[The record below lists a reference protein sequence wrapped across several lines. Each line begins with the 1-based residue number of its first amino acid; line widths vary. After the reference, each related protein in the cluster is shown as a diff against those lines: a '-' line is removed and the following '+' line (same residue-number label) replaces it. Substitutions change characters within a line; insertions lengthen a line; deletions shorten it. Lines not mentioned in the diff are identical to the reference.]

1 MSIFNLR
8 QKELIRLLIAEN
20 DFKPIKYYSGIL
32 KVSDKTLSKDINFIE
47 NYLTNKNIEINRK
60 PGSGIRIKIAN
71 HQKMDLLND
80 INANL
85 EAVDPLSIKNR
96 RIETLK
102 LLLTKS
108 NQNTS
113 IQKLADTYY
122 VSKASIANDLKFIED
137 WLQSYDITLNRSV
150 EGTKINGSEVNIRKA
165 IASITNELL
174 NDTSDSF
181 DEGSISRLDSQTIK
195 GLSKIFD
202 IDLVLY
208 IEKLLIDLEKTLE
221 YTIGDPYFINL
232 LTHILICI
240 KRVSEGNQIQ
250 GQNNSNFMFL
260 STDDLLSESAAKL
273 ALKIYEKC
281 KININDS
288 EIYYIYQYLVSC
300 GVGQRLL
307 GNSLVVKKDQE
318 VNYIDIT
325 TYLIKMVSDILT
337 FDLTKD
343 PLLHDGLILHI
354 RPMLNRL
361 KYNIQIKN
369 PLLKEIEERFTKLL
383 SICQIVVHL
392 ITLKYNLNSISIDEI
407 GYLVTY
413 FQAAIERGISYKKV
427 IVVCHSGYGTSQL
440 LTTRLRRAFPQ
451 WQIGDVISER
461 KLSTINLE
469 DIDFIISTVHLT
481 IKEKPY
487 MLVSALLNEK
497 DIKNIKSIL
506 IEDSFE
512 NTKQNLQ
519 LENLEE
525 LISATDIYINTE
537 DTFIINELEHNNGQ
551 KLLFY
556 NVGFGKEIQI
566 HLAKNSNVKRSAIQ
580 IMNNTEDGNCIKF
593 YILNHD
599 YEHVKNIVVEIYHLY
614 EAKNEMNYLLE
625 CTRTIDVQRFF
636 NEKLRTM
643 G

>member
-1 MSIFNLR
+1 VSIFNLR

-20 DFKPIKYYSGIL
+20 DFKPIKYYSGVL

-47 NYLTNKNIEINRK
+47 NYLKNKNIEITRK
-60 PGSGIRIKIAN
+60 TGSGIQIKIAN
-71 HQKMDLLND
+71 HQKINLLND

-85 EAVDPLSIKNR
+85 GAVDPLSIKNR

-174 NDTSDSF
+174 NDTSDNL

-250 GQNNSNFMFL
+250 GQNNSSFMLL

-281 KININDS
+281 EININDS

-307 GNSLVVKKDQE
+307 GNSLVIKKDQE

-325 TYLIKMVSDILT
+325 TSLIKMVSDILT

-369 PLLKEIEERFTKLL
+369 PLLKEIEERFTEML

-461 KLSTINLE
+461 KLSTINLD

-512 NTKQNLQ
+512 NTKQDLQ
-519 LENLEE
+519 LENLGK

-537 DTFIINELEHNNGQ
+537 DAFIINDLEHNNGQ

-566 HLAKNSNVKRSAIQ
+566 LLAGNSSVKRFAIQ

>member
-1 MSIFNLR
+1 VSIFNLR

-20 DFKPIKYYSGIL
+20 DFKPIKYYCGVL

-47 NYLTNKNIEINRK
+47 NYLKNENIKIIRK

-71 HQKMDLLND
+71 HQKIDLLND
-80 INANL
+80 INANSG
-85 EAVDPLSIKNR
+85 AFDPLSIKNR

-113 IQKLADTYY
+113 IQKLADVYY

-137 WLQSYDITLNRSV
+137 WLQSYDITLDRSV

-174 NDTSDSF
+174 NDTSDSL
-181 DEGSISRLDSQTIK
+181 DVRSISRLDSQTIK

-202 IDLVLY
+202 TDLVLY
-208 IEKLLIDLEKTLE
+208 IEKILIDLEKTLE

-250 GQNNSNFMFL
+250 GQNNSSFMFL
-260 STDDLLSESAAKL
+260 SADDVISESAAKL

-307 GNSLVVKKDQE
+307 GNSLVIKKDQE

-325 TYLIKMVSDILT
+325 TSLIKMVSDILT

-369 PLLKEIEERFTKLL
+369 PLLKEIEERFTEML

-392 ITLKYNLNSISIDEI
+392 ITLKYNLNTISIDEI

-413 FQAAIERGISYKKV
+413 FQAAIEREISYKKV

-461 KLSTINLE
+461 KLSTINLD

-512 NTKQNLQ
+512 NIKQDLQ
-519 LENLEE
+519 LENLGQ
-525 LISATDIYINTE
+525 LISANDIYINTE
-537 DTFIINELEHNNGQ
+537 DAVIIHDLENNNVQ

-556 NVGFGKEIQI
+556 KVEFGKEIQI
-566 HLAKNSNVKRSAIQ
+566 FLAGNSNIKRLAIQ
-580 IMNNTEDGNCIKF
+580 IMNNTENGNRIKF
-593 YILNHD
+593 YILNPD
-599 YEHVKNIVVEIYHLY
+599 YDHVKNIVMEIYHLY

-625 CTRTIDVQRFF
+625 CTRNIDVQRFLIK
-636 NEKLRTM
+636 N
-643 G
+643 

>member
-1 MSIFNLR
+1 MVTLNLR
-8 QKELIRLLIAEN
+8 QKELIRLLIVEN
-20 DFKPIKYYSGIL
+20 DFKPTKYYSEIL

-47 NYLTNKNIEINRK
+47 NYLKNKNIAIVRK
-60 PGSGIRIKIAN
+60 PGIGIQIKITN
-71 HQKMDLLND
+71 HQKINLLND
-80 INANL
+80 VNANL
-85 EAVDPLSIKNR
+85 EAFDPLSIKNR

-137 WLQSYDITLNRSV
+137 WLHTYDIKLKKSV

-165 IASITNELL
+165 IASITNEFL
-174 NDTSDSF
+174 NDNSDHISSR
-181 DEGSISRLDSQTIK
+181 EISRLDSQTIN

-202 IDLVLY
+202 TELVLY
-208 IEKLLIDLEKTLE
+208 IEKILIDLEKTLE

-250 GQNNSNFMFL
+250 VQSGSSPAFL
-260 STDDLLSESAAKL
+260 STDDIIYESATNL
-273 ALKIYEKC
+273 AFRIYEKY

-307 GNSLVVKKDQE
+307 GNSLIFPKDQE

-325 TYLIKMVSDILT
+325 TSLIKNVSDILK

-343 PLLHDGLILHI
+343 PLLCNGLMLHI

-361 KYNIQIKN
+361 KYNIQIRN
-369 PLLKEIEERFTKLL
+369 PLLKEIQEKFTEIL
-383 SICQIVVHL
+383 SICQVVVYF
-392 ITLKYNLNSISIDEI
+392 ITQKYNLNTISIDEI

-413 FQAAIERGISYKKV
+413 FQAAIERDISYKKV

-440 LTTRLRRAFPQ
+440 LTTRLKRAFPQ
-451 WQIGDVISER
+451 WQVGDVISDH
-461 KLSTINLE
+461 KLNTINLD

-481 IKEKPY
+481 IQEKPY

-512 NTKQNLQ
+512 NTKHNFKLD
-519 LENLEE
+519 NIGH
-525 LISATDIYINTE
+525 LISDTDIYINTE
-537 DTFIINELEHNNGQ
+537 NEVVINKLENGNT
-551 KLLFY
+551 KKIVFY
-556 NVGFGKEIQI
+556 KVDFGKHVQI
-566 HLAKNSNVKRSAIQ
+566 FLAKELDIKRFAIQ
-580 IMNNTEDGNCIKF
+580 ILNDKEESKSIKF
-593 YILNHD
+593 YILDSD
-599 YEHVKNIVVEIYHLY
+599 YEHLKKLVMDIYHLSKA
-614 EAKNEMNYLLE
+614 ENERNYLLE
-625 CTRTIDVQRFF
+625 CNRTIDVKRFLM
-636 NEKLRTM
+636 KK
-643 G
+643 

>member
-1 MSIFNLR
+1 MAIFNLR

-47 NYLTNKNIEINRK
+47 NYLKNKNIKINRK
-60 PGSGIRIKIAN
+60 PGSGIRIKIVT

-102 LLLTKS
+102 LLLTQS

-113 IQKLADTYY
+113 IQKLADAYY

-137 WLQSYDITLNRSV
+137 WLQSYDITLDRSV

-165 IASITNELL
+165 IASITSELL
-174 NDTSDSF
+174 NDTSDSL
-181 DEGSISRLDSQTIK
+181 DVECLSRLDSQTIK

-202 IDLVLY
+202 LDLVLY
-208 IEKLLIDLEKTLE
+208 IEKILIDLEKTLE

-240 KRVSEGNQIQ
+240 KRVSDGNQIQ
-250 GQNNSNFMFL
+250 GQNNSSFTFL
-260 STDDLLSESAAKL
+260 SADDAISESAAKL

-281 KININDS
+281 KIKINDS

-307 GNSLVVKKDQE
+307 GNSLVIKKDLE

-325 TYLIKMVSDILT
+325 ASLVKMVSDILT

-343 PLLHDGLILHI
+343 TLLHDGLILHI

-369 PLLKEIEERFTKLL
+369 PLLKEIEERFTEML

-392 ITLKYNLNSISIDEI
+392 ITLKYNLNTISIDEI

-413 FQAAIERGISYKKV
+413 FQAAIEREISYKKV

-451 WQIGDVISER
+451 WQIGDVISEH
-461 KLSTINLE
+461 KLNTINLD
-469 DIDFIISTVHLT
+469 DIDFIISTVHLA

-497 DIKNIKSIL
+497 DIKNIKNIL

-512 NTKQNLQ
+512 NTKQDLQ
-519 LENLEE
+519 LENLEK
-525 LISATDIYINTE
+525 LNSAADIYINTE
-537 DTFIINELEHNNGQ
+537 DAVIINDLEKNNAH
-551 KLLFY
+551 KLVFY
-556 NVGFGKEIQI
+556 KVDFGKKIQI
-566 HLAKNSNVKRSAIQ
+566 YLAGNSNIKRLAIQ
-580 IMNNTEDGNCIKF
+580 IVNNTEGSSCIKF
-593 YILNHD
+593 FILNSD
-599 YEHVKNIVVEIYHLY
+599 YEHAKNIVMEIYHLY
-614 EAKNEMNYLLE
+614 EAKNAMNYLLE
-625 CTRTIDVQRFF
+625 CTRAIDVQRFF
-636 NEKLRTM
+636 MKN
-643 G
+643 

>member
-1 MSIFNLR
+1 VATFHVR

-20 DFKPIKYYSGIL
+20 DFKPIKYYSEVL
-32 KVSDKTLSKDINFIE
+32 KVSDKTLAKDINYIE
-47 NYLTNKNIEINRK
+47 NCLKNKNIEICRK
-60 PGSGIRIKIAN
+60 SGIGIQIKLAN
-71 HQKMDLLND
+71 HQKIDLLNE

-85 EAVDPLSIKNR
+85 ESFDPLSIKNR

-108 NQNTS
+108 NQYTS

-137 WLQSYDITLNRSV
+137 WLHKYEITLDRSV
-150 EGTKINGSEVNIRKA
+150 EGTKINGVEVNIRKA

-174 NDTSDSF
+174 NDNSDSF
-181 DEGSISRLDSQTIK
+181 DTRYISRLDSQTIN

-202 IDLVLY
+202 TDLVLY
-208 IEKLLIDLEKTLE
+208 IEKILIDLEKTLE

-240 KRVSEGNQIQ
+240 KRVSEGNQII
-250 GQNNSNFMFL
+250 GQNNSSL
-260 STDDLLSESAAKL
+260 TSQPTDDIISESATNL

-307 GNSLVVKKDQE
+307 ENSFLVKKDQE
-318 VNYIDIT
+318 VNCIDIT
-325 TYLIKMVSDILT
+325 TSLIKNVSDILN

-343 PLLHDGLILHI
+343 SLLRDGLLLHI

-361 KYNIQIKN
+361 KYNIEIKN
-369 PLLKEIEERFTKLL
+369 PLLKEIQERFNEILN
-383 SICQIVVHL
+383 ICQVVVYL
-392 ITLKYNLNSISIDEI
+392 ITQKYNLNTISIDEI

-413 FQAAIERGISYKKV
+413 FQAAIERGISDKKV

-440 LTTRLRRAFPQ
+440 LTTRLKRAFPQ
-451 WQIGDVISER
+451 WQVGDVISDH
-461 KLSTINLE
+461 KLNTINLD

-512 NTKQNLQ
+512 NTKHNLR
-519 LENLEE
+519 LENINN
-525 LISATDIYINTE
+525 LISDTDIYMNIENE
-537 DTFIINELEHNNGQ
+537 AVINELEKSNAQ

-556 NVGFGKEIQI
+556 KIDFGDKLQI
-566 HLAKNSNVKRSAIQ
+566 LFAENSFVKRLAIQ
-580 IMNNTEDGNCIKF
+580 IVNKGESNTIKI

-599 YEHVKNIVVEIYHLY
+599 YEDVINIVMEIYHLY
-614 EAKNEMNYLLE
+614 KAKNEMNYLLE
-625 CTRTIDVQRFF
+625 CNRTVDVKRFLMK
-636 NEKLRTM
+636 N
-643 G
+643 

>member
-20 DFKPIKYYSGIL
+20 DFKPIKYYSGFL

-47 NYLTNKNIEINRK
+47 NYLKNKNIEITRK
-60 PGSGIRIKIAN
+60 TGSGIQIKIAN
-71 HQKMDLLND
+71 HQKIDLLND

-85 EAVDPLSIKNR
+85 GAVDPLSIKNR

-174 NDTSDSF
+174 NDTSDSL

-250 GQNNSNFMFL
+250 GQNNSSFMFL

-307 GNSLVVKKDQE
+307 GNSLVIKKDQE

-325 TYLIKMVSDILT
+325 TSLIKMVSDILT

-369 PLLKEIEERFTKLL
+369 PLLKEIEERFTELL

-461 KLSTINLE
+461 KLSTINLD

-512 NTKQNLQ
+512 NTKQDLQ
-519 LENLEE
+519 LENLEK
-525 LISATDIYINTE
+525 LISAADIYINTE
-537 DTFIINELEHNNGQ
+537 DAFIINDLEHNNGQ

-566 HLAKNSNVKRSAIQ
+566 LLAGNSNVKQFAIQ

>member
-1 MSIFNLR
+1 VSIFNLR

-20 DFKPIKYYSGIL
+20 DFKPIKYYCGVL

-47 NYLTNKNIEINRK
+47 NYLKNENIKIIRK

-71 HQKMDLLND
+71 HQKIDLLND
-80 INANL
+80 INANSG
-85 EAVDPLSIKNR
+85 AFDPLSIKNR

-113 IQKLADTYY
+113 IQKLADAYY

-137 WLQSYDITLNRSV
+137 WLQSYDITLDRSV

-174 NDTSDSF
+174 NDTSDSL
-181 DEGSISRLDSQTIK
+181 DVRSISRLDSQTIK

-202 IDLVLY
+202 TDLVLY
-208 IEKLLIDLEKTLE
+208 IEKILIDLEKTLE

-250 GQNNSNFMFL
+250 GQNNSSFMFL
-260 STDDLLSESAAKL
+260 SADDVISESAAKL

-307 GNSLVVKKDQE
+307 GNSLVIKKDQE

-325 TYLIKMVSDILT
+325 TSLIKMVSDILT

-369 PLLKEIEERFTKLL
+369 PLLKEIEERFTEML

-392 ITLKYNLNSISIDEI
+392 ITLKYNLNTISIDEI

-413 FQAAIERGISYKKV
+413 FQAAIEREISYKKV

-461 KLSTINLE
+461 KLSTINLD

-512 NTKQNLQ
+512 NIKQDLQ
-519 LENLEE
+519 LENLGQ
-525 LISATDIYINTE
+525 LISANDIYINTE
-537 DTFIINELEHNNGQ
+537 DAVIIHDLENNNVQ

-556 NVGFGKEIQI
+556 KVEFGKEIQI
-566 HLAKNSNVKRSAIQ
+566 FLAGNSNIKRLAIQ
-580 IMNNTEDGNCIKF
+580 IMNNTENGNRIKF
-593 YILNHD
+593 YILNPD
-599 YEHVKNIVVEIYHLY
+599 YDHVKNIVMEIYHLY

-625 CTRTIDVQRFF
+625 CTRNIDVQRFLIK
-636 NEKLRTM
+636 N
-643 G
+643 

>member
-20 DFKPIKYYSGIL
+20 DFKPIKYYSGVL

-47 NYLTNKNIEINRK
+47 NYLKNKNIEITRK
-60 PGSGIRIKIAN
+60 TGSGIQIKIAN
-71 HQKMDLLND
+71 HQKINLLND

-85 EAVDPLSIKNR
+85 GAVDPLSIKNR

-174 NDTSDSF
+174 NDTSDNL

-250 GQNNSNFMFL
+250 GQNNSSFMLL

-281 KININDS
+281 EININDS

-307 GNSLVVKKDQE
+307 GNSLVIKKDQE

-325 TYLIKMVSDILT
+325 TSLIKMVSDILT

-369 PLLKEIEERFTKLL
+369 PLLKEIEERFTEML

-461 KLSTINLE
+461 KLSTINLD

-512 NTKQNLQ
+512 NTKQDLQ
-519 LENLEE
+519 LENLGK

-537 DTFIINELEHNNGQ
+537 DAFIINDLEHNNGQ

-566 HLAKNSNVKRSAIQ
+566 LLAGNSSVKRFAIQ

>member
-1 MSIFNLR
+1 VSIFNLR

-20 DFKPIKYYSGIL
+20 DFKPIKYYCGVL

-47 NYLTNKNIEINRK
+47 NYLKNENIKIIRK

-71 HQKMDLLND
+71 HQKIDLLND
-80 INANL
+80 INANSG
-85 EAVDPLSIKNR
+85 AFDPLSIKNR

-113 IQKLADTYY
+113 IQKLADVYY

-137 WLQSYDITLNRSV
+137 WLQSYDITLDRSV

-174 NDTSDSF
+174 NDTSDSL
-181 DEGSISRLDSQTIK
+181 DVRSISRLDSQTIK

-202 IDLVLY
+202 TDLVLY
-208 IEKLLIDLEKTLE
+208 IEKILIDLEKTLE

-250 GQNNSNFMFL
+250 GQNNSSFMFL
-260 STDDLLSESAAKL
+260 SADDVISESAAKL

-307 GNSLVVKKDQE
+307 GNSLVIKKDQE

-325 TYLIKMVSDILT
+325 TSLIKMVSDILT

-369 PLLKEIEERFTKLL
+369 PLLKEIEERFTEML

-392 ITLKYNLNSISIDEI
+392 ITLKYNLNTISIDEI

-413 FQAAIERGISYKKV
+413 FQAAIEREISYKKV

-461 KLSTINLE
+461 KLSTINLD

-512 NTKQNLQ
+512 NIKQDLQ
-519 LENLEE
+519 LENLGQ
-525 LISATDIYINTE
+525 LISDNDIYINTE
-537 DTFIINELEHNNGQ
+537 DAVIIHDLENNNVQ
-551 KLLFY
+551 KLSFY
-556 NVGFGKEIQI
+556 KVEFGKEIQI
-566 HLAKNSNVKRSAIQ
+566 FLAGNCNVKRLAIQ
-580 IMNNTEDGNCIKF
+580 IVNNMEDGNRIKF
-593 YILNHD
+593 YILNPD
-599 YEHVKNIVVEIYHLY
+599 YEHVKDIVMEIYHLY

-625 CTRTIDVQRFF
+625 CTRTIDVQRFLM
-636 NEKLRTM
+636 KI
-643 G
+643 

>member
-1 MSIFNLR
+1 VSIFNLR

-20 DFKPIKYYSGIL
+20 DFKPIKYYSGVL

-47 NYLTNKNIEINRK
+47 NYLKNKNIEITRK
-60 PGSGIRIKIAN
+60 TGSGIQIKIAN
-71 HQKMDLLND
+71 HQKIDLLND

-85 EAVDPLSIKNR
+85 GAVDPLSIKNR

-174 NDTSDSF
+174 NDTSDSL

-250 GQNNSNFMFL
+250 GQNNSSFMFL
-260 STDDLLSESAAKL
+260 STDDLISESAARL

-281 KININDS
+281 EININDS

-307 GNSLVVKKDQE
+307 GNSLVIKKDQE

-325 TYLIKMVSDILT
+325 ASLIKMVSDILT

-369 PLLKEIEERFTKLL
+369 PLLKEIEERFTEML

-461 KLSTINLE
+461 KLSTINLD

-512 NTKQNLQ
+512 NTKQDLQ
-519 LENLEE
+519 LENLEK
-525 LISATDIYINTE
+525 LISAADIYINT
-537 DTFIINELEHNNGQ
+537 DNAFIINDLEHNNGQ

-566 HLAKNSNVKRSAIQ
+566 LLAGNSNVKRFAIQ

>member
-1 MSIFNLR
+1 VVTFNVR

-20 DFKPIKYYSGIL
+20 DFKPIKYYSVVL
-32 KVSDKTLSKDINFIE
+32 KVSDKTLAKDINYIE
-47 NYLTNKNIEINRK
+47 NCLKNKNIGICRK
-60 PGSGIRIKIAN
+60 TGIGIQIKIAN
-71 HQKMDLLND
+71 NQKIDLLND
-80 INANL
+80 INANS
-85 EAVDPLSIKNR
+85 EAFDPLSIKNR

-137 WLQSYDITLNRSV
+137 WLHNYEITLDRSV

-174 NDTSDSF
+174 NDSSDSF
-181 DEGSISRLDSQTIK
+181 DVRYISRLDPQTIH

-202 IDLVLY
+202 TDLVLY
-208 IEKLLIDLEKTLE
+208 IEKILIDLEKTLE

-250 GQNNSNFMFL
+250 GQNSSSLAFL
-260 STDDLLSESAAKL
+260 STDDIIYESATNL
-273 ALKIYEKC
+273 ALKIYEKY

-307 GNSLVVKKDQE
+307 GNSLILKKDQE

-325 TYLIKMVSDILT
+325 TSLIKDVSDILK

-343 PLLHDGLILHI
+343 SLLCNGLMLHI

-361 KYNIQIKN
+361 KYNIQIRN
-369 PLLKEIEERFTKLL
+369 PLLKEIQERFTEILN
-383 SICQIVVHL
+383 ICQVVVYF
-392 ITLKYNLNSISIDEI
+392 ITKKYNLNTISIDEI

-440 LTTRLRRAFPQ
+440 LTTRLKRAFPQ
-451 WQIGDVISER
+451 WQVGDVISDH
-461 KLSTINLE
+461 KLNTINLD

-481 IKEKPY
+481 FKEKPY
-487 MLVSALLNEK
+487 MLVSALLSEK
-497 DIKNIKSIL
+497 DIKNIKTIL

-512 NTKQNLQ
+512 NTKHSLLMDNIV
-519 LENLEE
+519 N
-525 LISATDIYINTE
+525 LISDTDIYINIE
-537 DTFIINELEHNNGQ
+537 NEAVINELENSNAQ

-556 NVGFGKEIQI
+556 KVDIGKELQI
-566 HLAKNSNVKRSAIQ
+566 FLAESSDVKRLAIQ
-580 IMNNTEDGNCIKF
+580 INNKEGSIKF
-593 YILNHD
+593 YILNYD
-599 YEHVKNIVVEIYHLY
+599 YEQLKNIVIEIYHLY
-614 EAKNEMNYLLE
+614 KAKNEMNYLLE
-625 CTRTIDVQRFF
+625 CNRTIDVKRFLMK
-636 NEKLRTM
+636 N
-643 G
+643 

>member
-20 DFKPIKYYSGIL
+20 DFKPIKYYSGVL

-47 NYLTNKNIEINRK
+47 NYLKNKNIEITRK
-60 PGSGIRIKIAN
+60 PGSGIQIKIGN
-71 HQKMDLLND
+71 HQKIDLLND

-85 EAVDPLSIKNR
+85 GAFDPLSIKNR

-122 VSKASIANDLKFIED
+122 VSKASIANDLKFIGD

-174 NDTSDSF
+174 NDTSDGL
-181 DEGSISRLDSQTIK
+181 DERSISRLDSQTIK

-208 IEKLLIDLEKTLE
+208 IEKILIDLEKTLE

-250 GQNNSNFMFL
+250 GQNNSSFMFL
-260 STDDLLSESAAKL
+260 STDNLISESAAKL

-288 EIYYIYQYLVSC
+288 EIHYIYQYLVSC

-307 GNSLVVKKDQE
+307 GNSLVIKKDQE

-325 TYLIKMVSDILT
+325 TSLIKMVSDILT

-369 PLLKEIEERFTKLL
+369 PLLKEIEERFTEML

-392 ITLKYNLNSISIDEI
+392 ITLKYNLNTISIDEI

-451 WQIGDVISER
+451 WQIGDVISEH
-461 KLSTINLE
+461 KLSTINLD

-512 NTKQNLQ
+512 NTKQDLQ
-519 LENLEE
+519 LENLEK

-537 DTFIINELEHNNGQ
+537 DAFIINDLENNNAQ
-551 KLLFY
+551 KLSFY
-556 NVGFGKEIQI
+556 KVEFGKEIQI
-566 HLAKNSNVKRSAIQ
+566 FLAGNCNVKRLAIQ
-580 IMNNTEDGNCIKF
+580 IVNNTEDGNRIKF
-593 YILNHD
+593 
-599 YEHVKNIVVEIYHLY
+599 LY
-614 EAKNEMNYLLE
+614 S
-625 CTRTIDVQRFF
+625 QS
-636 NEKLRTM
+636 
-643 G
+643 

>member
-1 MSIFNLR
+1 
-8 QKELIRLLIAEN
+8 
-20 DFKPIKYYSGIL
+20 
-32 KVSDKTLSKDINFIE
+32 
-47 NYLTNKNIEINRK
+47 
-60 PGSGIRIKIAN
+60 
-71 HQKMDLLND
+71 
-80 INANL
+80 
-85 EAVDPLSIKNR
+85 
-96 RIETLK
+96 
-102 LLLTKS
+102 
-108 NQNTS
+108 
-113 IQKLADTYY
+113 
-122 VSKASIANDLKFIED
+122 
-137 WLQSYDITLNRSV
+137 
-150 EGTKINGSEVNIRKA
+150 
-165 IASITNELL
+165 
-174 NDTSDSF
+174 
-181 DEGSISRLDSQTIK
+181 
-195 GLSKIFD
+195 
-202 IDLVLY
+202 
-208 IEKLLIDLEKTLE
+208 
-221 YTIGDPYFINL
+221 
-232 LTHILICI
+232 
-240 KRVSEGNQIQ
+240 
-250 GQNNSNFMFL
+250 
-260 STDDLLSESAAKL
+260 
-273 ALKIYEKC
+273 
-281 KININDS
+281 
-288 EIYYIYQYLVSC
+288 
-300 GVGQRLL
+300 
-307 GNSLVVKKDQE
+307 
-318 VNYIDIT
+318 
-325 TYLIKMVSDILT
+325 
-337 FDLTKD
+337 
-343 PLLHDGLILHI
+343 
-354 RPMLNRL
+354 
-361 KYNIQIKN
+361 
-369 PLLKEIEERFTKLL
+369 
-383 SICQIVVHL
+383 VVHL

-461 KLSTINLE
+461 KLSTINLD

-512 NTKQNLQ
+512 NTKQDLQ
-519 LENLEE
+519 LENLEK
-525 LISATDIYINTE
+525 LMSAADIYINTE
-537 DTFIINELEHNNGQ
+537 DAFIINDLEHNNGQ

-566 HLAKNSNVKRSAIQ
+566 LLAGNSNVKRFAIQ

>member
-1 MSIFNLR
+1 VSIFNLR

-20 DFKPIKYYSGIL
+20 DFKPIKYYSGVL

-47 NYLTNKNIEINRK
+47 NYLKNKNIEITRK
-60 PGSGIRIKIAN
+60 TGSGIQIKIAN
-71 HQKMDLLND
+71 HQKIDLLND

-85 EAVDPLSIKNR
+85 GAVDPLSIKNR

-174 NDTSDSF
+174 NDTSGSL

-250 GQNNSNFMFL
+250 GQNNSSFMFL

-307 GNSLVVKKDQE
+307 GNSLVIKKDQE

-325 TYLIKMVSDILT
+325 TSLIKMVSDILT

-369 PLLKEIEERFTKLL
+369 PLLKEIEERFTELL

-461 KLSTINLE
+461 KLSTINLD

-512 NTKQNLQ
+512 NTKQDLQ
-519 LENLEE
+519 LENLEK
-525 LISATDIYINTE
+525 LISAADIYINTE
-537 DTFIINELEHNNGQ
+537 DAFIINDLEHNNGQ

-566 HLAKNSNVKRSAIQ
+566 LLAGNSNVKRFAIQ

-636 NEKLRTM
+636 NKKLRTM